1 MPRSYPHHVLWHWI
15 AFSPLWLK
23 IGAECIYLCTNSPN
37 YRIWLVQSSN
47 WHWSWFCIENWCW
60 MHIHTYQF
68 PELPNLV
75 IPITKLTSQLVP
87 HWKLVLN
94 AYTYVPVP
102 RIAKFGYSNHQID
115 ITVEFTLKNGAKC
128 IYICTNSL
136 NYQIWLV
143 RSSNSHHGWIHIE
156 KWCWMHIHM
165 YQFPKLPNL
174 VSPITKL
181 TSRLNSHRKTG
192 PGHI

>member
-1 MPRSYPHHVLWHWI
+1 MYCGTGLNFHHCDWI
-15 AFSPLWLK
+15 
-23 IGAECIYLCTNSPN
+23 
-37 YRIWLVQSSN
+37 
-47 WHWSWFCIENWCW
+47 HIENWCW
-60 MHIHTYQF
+60 MHKHVYQF
-68 PELPNLV
+68 PKLPNLV
-75 IPITKLTSQLVP
+75 SPIIKLTLKLVP

-94 AYTYVPVP
+94 AYTYIPVP
-102 RIAKFGYSNHQID
+102 WIAKFGYSNHQID
-115 ITVEFTLKNGAKC
+115 ITAGSALKIGAEC
-128 IYICTNSL
+128 IYICTSSL
-136 NYQIWLV
+136 NCQIWLV
-143 RSSNSHHGWIHIE
+143 QSPNWHHGWIHIE